1 MMTTFQVAATTAGSM
16 TGIFTFVILLIV
28 KISKKEDSSSTI
40 TREDLDNARMDAVF
54 QTKLTSTMTGL
65 DNNMRELLKQ
75 SIIQTESMKADHKRL
90 GEVDNTL
97 DAISKEFNDITN
109 TQHTTQKIIQKIA
122 KKVLN

>member
-1 MMTTFQVAATTAGSM
+1 MNTFAIVSTTAGGM
-16 TGIFTFVILLIV
+16 TGLFTFVILLI
-28 KISKKEDSSSTI
+28 KFSKKDDTSSNI

-90 GEVDNTL
+90 GDVDNTL
-97 DAISKEFNDITN
+97 DAISKEFNDISSL
-109 TQHTTQKIIQKIA
+109 QHQTQKTVQKIA